1 MGQRS
6 RTRLVTAL
14 MLLGVFGAGALL
26 GFAAN
31 GELGAVPSP
40 REAAVG
46 EEPEGEKEDRGGRRG
61 LYMQVDPNESQLA
74 VIDSIVA
81 AHRAR
86 TNAREEVFRKEV
98 REMVLSA
105 RESIKSVLT
114 PEQAAEYQRVVDEW
128 DAQRAAE
135 REEEEDDERD

>member
-1 MGQRS
+1 MGQRL
-6 RTRLVTAL
+6 RTHLVTAL
-14 MLLGVFGAGALL
+14 MLLVVFGAGAML
-26 GFAAN
+26 GLAAN
-31 GELGAVPSP
+31 TELRATPSP
-40 REAAVG
+40 EEVAVT
-46 EEPEGEKEDRGGRRG
+46 EEPESEKEDRGGRRG
-61 LYMQVDPNESQLA
+61 LYMQVDPNKTQLV

-98 REMVLSA
+98 RQMVLSA

-114 PEQAAEYQRVVDEW
+114 PEQAAEYQRIVDEW

-135 REEEEDDERD
+135 REEEGDDERD